1 MDNEYENRSW
11 YSMMKCESLSEGSVS
26 QPSSARLCCPVCVTM
41 TMSMCVRTYFSVAC
55 SVTST
60 LTSVAHVRRVRVRKY
75 CN

>member
-11 YSMMKCESLSEGSVS
+11 YDEVRVTQRGLSLPAE
-26 QPSSARLCCPVCVTM
+26 QCSACAVCVTM

>member
-11 YSMMKCESLSEGSVS
+11 YDEVRVTQRGLSLPAE
-26 QPSSARLCCPVCVTM
+26 QCSAVLSGLCNYDYA
-41 TMSMCVRTYFSVAC
+41 SMCVRTYFSVAC